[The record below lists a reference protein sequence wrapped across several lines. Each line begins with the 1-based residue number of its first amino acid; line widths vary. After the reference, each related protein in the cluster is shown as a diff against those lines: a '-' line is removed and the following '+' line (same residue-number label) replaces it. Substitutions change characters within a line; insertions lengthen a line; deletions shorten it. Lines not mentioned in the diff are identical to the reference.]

1 MKQEE
6 LLVVKIG
13 GGEGLDL
20 DAVCDDLALLSAE
33 RPLVVV
39 HGVSAA
45 MNRLCAERGIEV
57 QMLTSPSGHE
67 SRYTPPALRD
77 VYVQAAESEN
87 ERIVSALTS
96 RGVAATGFVG
106 ADVAINAQRKKAIRA
121 VMNGRVRM
129 VRDDHSGSIRD
140 VDWDSLRNVLDEGRV
155 PVLPPMAASDDGL
168 LNVDGDRAGAAVAGA
183 LDAATLLILSN
194 VRGLYRNFPDEMSF
208 VAQVP
213 ITQMNEA
220 SQWAQGRMKRKVLAT
235 KEALEAGVP
244 MAIIGD
250 GRAAN
255 PIRRALAGEGTR
267 FTK

>member
-1 MKQEE
+1 MAQND

-13 GGEGLDL
+13 GGAGLDL
-20 DAVCDDLALLSAE
+20 DAVCDDLALLATE
-33 RPLVVV
+33 RPLLVV

-87 ERIVSALTS
+87 VRIVSALCS

-106 ADVAINAQRKKAIRA
+106 AEVAIRAQRKKAIRA
-121 VMNGRVRM
+121 LVKGRVRM
-129 VRDDHSGSIRD
+129 VRDDHSGRIRD
-140 VDWDSLRNVLDEGRV
+140 VNWDSLRKALDEGRV
-155 PVLPPMAASDDGL
+155 PVLPPMADSDDGL

-183 LDAATLLILSN
+183 LQAQTYLILSN

-213 ITQMNEA
+213 VSQMSEA
-220 SQWAQGRMKRKVLAT
+220 AQWAQGRMKRKVLAAQ
-235 KEALEAGVP
+235 EALEAGVP
-244 MAIIGD
+244 MVIIGD

-255 PIRRALAGEGTR
+255 PIKRALAGAGTR
-267 FTK
+267 FTR